1 MELIEACCG
10 DEFKQKITSILVDDE
25 VDVSAQTF
33 GHDDQKWKQ
42 IFQDTSGHNDQKCLM
57 TNIRVLGVNLK

>member
-25 VDVSAQTF
+25 VDVSA
-33 GHDDQKWKQ
+33 
-42 IFQDTSGHNDQKCLM
+42 
-57 TNIRVLGVNLK
+57 